1 MARKDPHRLSQPQVY
16 LWRMVIFVLLVAFL
30 IFIQI
35 VTVTTAFLAN
45 PVLNGLIIAVGLVG
59 VGLAFTQVVSLFRE
73 VAWVNRF
80 RVGDEAARR
89 PPRLLAP
96 MATLLRDGV
105 HDTVMS
111 AVTMRSILDTIST
124 RLDEQREILR
134 YLVGLLVFLGLLG
147 TFYGLL
153 QTVSSVGA
161 TIQSLD
167 VGSGDSA
174 VIFEDLKS
182 GLQAPLTGMGTAFS
196 SSLFGLTGSLIVGFL
211 DLQAGQAQNRFYT
224 ELEDWLSTLTDIVD
238 DLEMMGAAQATIDLQ
253 RSVDRLTDLIESG
266 QAFAN
271 AGGSGGGG
279 SDKQMARAI
288 QGLAEGVQALVRNA
302 RREQKVLIE
311 WAESQGAQ
319 NERIEELLA
328 RLNAALEQDNV

>member
-1 MARKDPHRLSQPQVY
+1 MARRDPYRVTYPQVY

-30 IFIQI
+30 IFIQFVPI
-35 VTVTTAFLAN
+35 AEAFMAN
-45 PVLNGLIIAVGLVG
+45 PILNGLIIFVGLVG
-59 VGLAFTQVVSLFRE
+59 IGLAFTQVVRLFRE
-73 VAWVNRF
+73 IGWVNRF
-80 RVGDEAARR
+80 RTGSTDTRQ
-89 PPRLLAP
+89 PKLLAP

-105 HDTVMS
+105 EETIMS

-124 RLDEQREILR
+124 RLDEQRDILR
-134 YLVGLLVFLGLLG
+134 YLIGLLVFLGLLG

-153 QTVSSVGA
+153 QTIGSVGD

-174 VIFEDLKS
+174 VIFQDLKA
-182 GLQAPLTGMGTAFS
+182 GLQAPLVGMGTAFS

-238 DLEMMGAAQATIDLQ
+238 DLELTGAAHATVELQ
-253 RSVDRLTDLIESG
+253 RAVERLTEIIAESG
-266 QAFAN
+266 A
-271 AGGSGGGG
+271 AGTAATNPG
-279 SDKQMARAI
+279 DRQMAKAV
-288 QGLAEGVQALVRNA
+288 QGLAEGVSELVKNA
-302 RREQKVLIE
+302 RREQKVLID

-328 RLNAALEQDNV
+328 RLNAALEQDNA